1 MKTPKE
7 LEEFKYWSL
16 KMLKKFEKSLHEDNA
31 HEKCLKYA
39 LIAQC

>member
-7 LEEFKYWSL
+7 LEKFKYWSL
-16 KMLKKFEKSLHEDNA
+16 KMPKKFEKALYEDNA

-39 LIAQC
+39 LITQC